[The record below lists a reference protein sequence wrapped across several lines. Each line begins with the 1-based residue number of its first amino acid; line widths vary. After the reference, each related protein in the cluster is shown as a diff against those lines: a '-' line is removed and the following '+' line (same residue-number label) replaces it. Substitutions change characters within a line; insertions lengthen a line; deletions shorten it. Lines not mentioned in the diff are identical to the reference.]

1 MKINTTNFGEIEIE
15 EDKIIE
21 FKEGLP
27 AFEDEK
33 QFVIILNEDPE
44 NPFHFLQSINTKEL
58 SFVILNPFEI
68 FTDYDILLPEMAISK
83 LKIENQED
91 VAIYTMVVVP
101 EDMTKMTTNL
111 LGPIVINTKE
121 RLGKQVILEENKYST
136 KEPIFKDSQLGGE

>member
-1 MKINTTNFGEIEIE
+1 MKIKTTNFGEIQIE

-33 QFVIILNEDPE
+33 KFVIILNEDE
-44 NPFHFLQSINTKEL
+44 DNPFHFLQSTNTPEL
-58 SFVILNPFEI
+58 SFIIINPFEI
-68 FTDYDILLPEMAISK
+68 FKDYDILLPEIATTK

-91 VAIYTMVVVP
+91 VVVYTLVVVP

-111 LGPIVINTKE
+111 LGPIVINQKE
-121 RLGKQVILEENKYST
+121 KLGKQVILEENKYST
-136 KEPIFKDSQLGGE
+136 KELIFKDSQSGGE